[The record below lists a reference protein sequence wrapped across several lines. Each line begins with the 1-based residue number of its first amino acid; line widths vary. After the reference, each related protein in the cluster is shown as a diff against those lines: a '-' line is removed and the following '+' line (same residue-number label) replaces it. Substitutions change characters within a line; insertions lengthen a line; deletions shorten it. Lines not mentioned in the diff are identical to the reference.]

1 MDESKRKRH
10 VEDSQR
16 YNDAHTMR
24 MTLRVSKADMT
35 MLDQLAAFA
44 GQSRTAYIMQAVRE
58 RAERDDAPVGR
69 L

>member
-10 VEDSQR
+10 VEDSAR
-16 YNDAHTMR
+16 YNEAHTAR
-24 MTLRVSKADMT
+24 MSLRVSKSDMA
-35 MLDQLAAFA
+35 MLDQLAAYA

-58 RAERDDAPVGR
+58 RAERDDAPAGR

>member
-1 MDESKRKRH
+1 MDNAKKNSHTAAAK
-10 VEDSQR
+10 R
-16 YNDAHTMR
+16 YNATHMSR
-24 MTLRVSKADMT
+24 MELCISKADMA
-35 MLDQLAAFA
+35 MLEQLAAYA